1 MPQPGTHSFDQQ
13 KRKLRKDLEEQGVDD
28 RTAEAVADDA
38 VHRQAETGDPKL
50 KPRLPPQA
58 SPSAN
63 RPGVKHHKPDDSWD
77 PAADPDEI

>member
-13 KRKLRKDLEEQGVDD
+13 KQKLRKDLESKGIDD

-38 VHRQAETGDPKL
+38 VQRQAETGDATL
-50 KPRLPPQA
+50 KPHLPPQA

-63 RPGVKHHKPDDSWD
+63 RPGVKHHKS
-77 PAADPDEI
+77 DEELGSVG

>member
-13 KRKLRKDLEEQGVDD
+13 KQRLRKELESRGVDD

-38 VHRQAETGDPKL
+38 VHRQAETGDG
-50 KPRLPPQA
+50 KPTPNLPPQA

-63 RPGVKHHKPDDSWD
+63 RPGVKHHKPDEDWD
-77 PAADPDEI
+77 PSADPEEI